1 MKFAT
6 SANETIND
14 CIIAGLKCSWNNWFG
29 IPRLVGN
36 AGGRVI
42 TSLACSRVCN
52 VWKHNARRI
61 LCFWRSSSLQHVRD
75 IRRWIS
81 NYVFASVTC
90 FRSDHWPWIYV
101 VSAVSAVR
109 LLSAFV
115 LNARCSRHGGLFRQ
129 KPGGDVDVVHMWY
142 ICGTY
147 SMWYICGTYVAHM
160 WHGHKNQRRK
170 HIGPFKLC
178 TFGSRCSIRVEN
190 ENWRTCEFKQ
200 GVVSR

>member
-1 MKFAT
+1 MLNVGYKNETQFAT
-6 SANETIND
+6 SANKIIND

-29 IPRLVGN
+29 IPRLAGN

-61 LCFWRSSSLQHVRD
+61 LCFWRSSFLQHVRD
-75 IRRWIS
+75 IRQWIS
-81 NYVFASVTC
+81 NYVFARVAR
-90 FRSDHWPWIYV
+90 FHSDHWPWIYV
-101 VSAVSAVR
+101 VSAVSR
-109 LLSAFV
+109 RFLFAFV
-115 LNARCSRHGGLFRQ
+115 LNARRSRHGGLFRQ
-129 KPGGDVDVVHMWY
+129 KPGGDVDVVHMW
-142 ICGTY
+142 
-147 SMWYICGTYVAHM
+147 
-160 WHGHKNQRRK
+160 HGHKNQRRN

-190 ENWRTCEFKQ
+190 ENWRTCEVKQ